1 MKALTRHPVTPRMK
15 VSAPGLEFRP
25 TMFLLVGV
33 CVLATLK
40 DIAGIAGVT
49 ISTVSKAI
57 NGHTDINEETKTR
70 ILKIAHQLNYFDK
83 KKADRPQTSRN
94 YTIGIIC
101 PEIESNFYTQIVDRI
116 EQRVI
121 EKGYSL
127 FIGLSR
133 FDPQKESNYL
143 NLMLNKR
150 VDGIVLITCTD
161 KNINRSLIE
170 IRKKFDVP
178 IIVVAVN
185 QMVDYYDSIK
195 IDDHLGVSIAINHLL
210 ELGHADIGY
219 IGDQLSAHRFESFK
233 RVLADKGTRFEEK
246 WAKIGPERFEEG
258 GYLRMNEMLKEKS
271 LPSAIF
277 ASYDDI
283 AIGAMRA
290 LHEKGIRIPQDVS
303 IVGVDNI
310 GVASYLDSSLT
321 TISEPVNEMGDI
333 SCAIL
338 FSKIEKVKFT
348 VIQNVVLKPELILR
362 ETTMRKDVESRV
374 EERRTDG

>member
-1 MKALTRHPVTPRMK
+1 LT
-15 VSAPGLEFRP
+15 
-25 TMFLLVGV
+25 
-33 CVLATLK
+33 TLK

-57 NGHTDINEETKTR
+57 NGHADINEETKNR
-70 ILKIAHQLNYFDK
+70 IMKIAHQLNYFDK
-83 KKADRPQTSRN
+83 KKVNCPQTRRN

-121 EKGYSL
+121 AKGYSL

-133 FDPQKESNYL
+133 FDPQKESNNL
-143 NLMLNKR
+143 KLMLNKSI
-150 VDGIVLITCTD
+150 DGIILITCTD
-161 KNINRSLIE
+161 KNINKSLIE
-170 IRKKFDVP
+170 VRKNFDVP

-195 IDDHLGVSIAINHLL
+195 IDDHLGVSIALDHLMQ
-210 ELGHADIGY
+210 LGHTNIGY

-233 RVLADKGTRFEEK
+233 QILAEKGTRFEET
-246 WAKIGPERFEEG
+246 WVKIGAERFEEG
-258 GYLRMNEMLKEKS
+258 GYKRMNEMLMEKT

-290 LHEKGIRIPQDVS
+290 LRERGIRIPQDIS

-310 GVASYLDSSLT
+310 GVASYLETSLT

-333 SCAIL
+333 ACAIL
-338 FSKIEKVKFT
+338 FSKIEKVTFT

-362 ETTMRKDVESRV
+362 ETTMRKEVTEEAT
-374 EERRTDG
+374 EERRTER

>member
-1 MKALTRHPVTPRMK
+1 VRA
-15 VSAPGLEFRP
+15 
-25 TMFLLVGV
+25 
-33 CVLATLK
+33 LATLK

-57 NGHTDINEETKTR
+57 NGHADINEETKTR
-70 ILKIAHQLNYFDK
+70 IMKIAHQLNYFDK

-116 EQRVI
+116 EQRVV

-133 FDPQKESNYL
+133 FDALKESNYL
-143 NLMLNKR
+143 KLMLNKR
-150 VDGIVLITCTD
+150 VDGIILITCTD
-161 KNINRSLIE
+161 KNINKSLIE
-170 IRKKFDVP
+170 IKSKFDVP

-195 IDDHLGVSIAINHLL
+195 IDDHLGVTIAIDHLL
-210 ELGHADIGY
+210 QSGHVNIGY

-233 RVLADKGTRFEEK
+233 QVLADNGARFEEK
-246 WAKIGPERFEEG
+246 WAKIGPDRFEEG
-258 GYLRMNEMLKEKS
+258 GYKRMTEMLKEKS

-290 LHEKGIRIPQDVS
+290 LHEKGIRVPQDIS

-310 GVASYLDSSLT
+310 EVASYLDTSLT
-321 TISEPVNEMGDI
+321 TVSEPVNEMGDI
-333 SCAIL
+333 ACAIL
-338 FSKIEKVKFT
+338 FRKIEKASFT
-348 VIQNVVLKPELILR
+348 VIQNIVLKPELILR
-362 ETTMRKDVESRV
+362 ETTMRKDADELV